1 MFIVTK
7 DEVHNPNVTDLIN
20 NISASLLSIPLVFL
34 LYDYTNYRVS
44 KQLNKTMAD
53 SMTDKINII
62 LLNLIMIIRQM
73 LGIRGT
79 LTFASMNKMSNL
91 SQSKIVANLKITQN
105 LANELRTYRDE
116 IDNMIYN
123 GAKPNVLT
131 GAQVQ
136 MLTELVRELSLLI
149 NEHSFRRNRRVAAKY
164 IENIIGK
171 IIDWMDSDAFAS
183 MHFQQL
189 LGAAGDISKFVY
201 NTILSNVFFYFK
213 SMFESGFQIIFWFPS
228 DFNKFISI

>member
-116 IDNMIYN
+116 IDNMTYN
-123 GAKPNVLT
+123 WAKPNVLT

-136 MLTELVRELSLLI
+136 MLTGLVRELSLLI

-189 LGAAGDISKFVY
+189 LGAAQLDATNRKSTKSK
-201 NTILSNVFFYFK
+201 NN
-213 SMFESGFQIIFWFPS
+213 
-228 DFNKFISI
+228 

>member
-7 DEVHNPNVTDLIN
+7 DEVHNANVTDLIN

-136 MLTELVRELSLLI
+136 MLTGLVRELSLLI

-189 LGAAGDISKFVY
+189 LGAAQLDAT
-201 NTILSNVFFYFK
+201 NRK
-213 SMFESGFQIIFWFPS
+213 STKSQNS
-228 DFNKFISI
+228 

>member
-131 GAQVQ
+131 SAQVQ
-136 MLTELVRELSLLI
+136 MLTGLVRELSLLI

-189 LGAAGDISKFVY
+189 LGAAQLDATNRKST
-201 NTILSNVFFYFK
+201 NT
-213 SMFESGFQIIFWFPS
+213 
-228 DFNKFISI
+228 

>member
-136 MLTELVRELSLLI
+136 MLTGLVRELSLLI

-189 LGAAGDISKFVY
+189 LGVAQLDATNRKSTKSK
-201 NTILSNVFFYFK
+201 NN
-213 SMFESGFQIIFWFPS
+213 
-228 DFNKFISI
+228 

>member
-1 MFIVTK
+1 MIPYVLSVAGGLILFIVTK

-91 SQSKIVANLKITQN
+91 SQSKIAANLKITQN

-116 IDNMIYN
+116 IDNMTYN
-123 GAKPNVLT
+123 WAKPNVLT

-136 MLTELVRELSLLI
+136 MLTGLVRELSLLI

-189 LGAAGDISKFVY
+189 LGAAQLDATNRKST
-201 NTILSNVFFYFK
+201 NT
-213 SMFESGFQIIFWFPS
+213 
-228 DFNKFISI
+228 

>member
-1 MFIVTK
+1 MVIKLRNILLKMIPYVLSVAGGLILFIVTK

-73 LGIRGT
+73 LGIRRT

-136 MLTELVRELSLLI
+136 MLTGLVRELSLLI

-189 LGAAGDISKFVY
+189 LGAAQLDDT
-201 NTILSNVFFYFK
+201 NRK
-213 SMFESGFQIIFWFPS
+213 STKSQNS
-228 DFNKFISI
+228 

>member
-7 DEVHNPNVTDLIN
+7 DEVHNANVTDLIN

-136 MLTELVRELSLLI
+136 MLTGLVRELSLLI

-189 LGAAGDISKFVY
+189 LGAAQLDATNRKSTKSK
-201 NTILSNVFFYFK
+201 NN
-213 SMFESGFQIIFWFPS
+213 
-228 DFNKFISI
+228 

>member
-1 MFIVTK
+1 MAIKLRNILLKMIPYVLSVAGGLILFIVTK

-136 MLTELVRELSLLI
+136 MLTGLVRELSLLI

-189 LGAAGDISKFVY
+189 LGAAQLDATNRKST
-201 NTILSNVFFYFK
+201 NT
-213 SMFESGFQIIFWFPS
+213 
-228 DFNKFISI
+228 

>member
-7 DEVHNPNVTDLIN
+7 DEVHNANVTDLIN

-136 MLTELVRELSLLI
+136 MLTGLVRELSLLI

-189 LGAAGDISKFVY
+189 LGAAQLDATNRKST
-201 NTILSNVFFYFK
+201 NT
-213 SMFESGFQIIFWFPS
+213 
-228 DFNKFISI
+228 

>member
-1 MFIVTK
+1 MAIKLRNILLKMIPYVLSVAGGLILFIVTK

-136 MLTELVRELSLLI
+136 MLTGLVRELSLLI
-149 NEHSFRRNRRVAAKY
+149 NEHSFRRNRRVAARY

-189 LGAAGDISKFVY
+189 LGAAQLDATNRKSTKSK
-201 NTILSNVFFYFK
+201 NN
-213 SMFESGFQIIFWFPS
+213 
-228 DFNKFISI
+228 

>member
-1 MFIVTK
+1 MAIKLRNILLKMIPYVLSVAGGLILFIVTK

-123 GAKPNVLT
+123 GTKPNVLT

-136 MLTELVRELSLLI
+136 MLTGLVRELSLLI

-189 LGAAGDISKFVY
+189 LGAAQLDATNRKSTKSK
-201 NTILSNVFFYFK
+201 NS
-213 SMFESGFQIIFWFPS
+213 
-228 DFNKFISI
+228 

>member
-116 IDNMIYN
+116 IDNIIYN

-136 MLTELVRELSLLI
+136 MLTGLVRELSLLI

-171 IIDWMDSDAFAS
+171 IIDWIDSDAFAS

-189 LGAAGDISKFVY
+189 LGAAQLDATNRKSTKSK
-201 NTILSNVFFYFK
+201 NN
-213 SMFESGFQIIFWFPS
+213 
-228 DFNKFISI
+228 

>member
-1 MFIVTK
+1 MAIKLRNILLKMIPYVLSVAGGLILFIVTK
-7 DEVHNPNVTDLIN
+7 DEVHNANVTDLIN

-136 MLTELVRELSLLI
+136 MLTGLVRELSLLI

-171 IIDWMDSDAFAS
+171 IIDWIDSDAFAS

-189 LGAAGDISKFVY
+189 LGAAQLDDTNRKSAQSK
-201 NTILSNVFFYFK
+201 NN
-213 SMFESGFQIIFWFPS
+213 
-228 DFNKFISI
+228 

>member
-1 MFIVTK
+1 MVIKLRNILLKMIPYVLSVAGGLILFIVTK

-62 LLNLIMIIRQM
+62 LLNLIMIIRQI

-136 MLTELVRELSLLI
+136 MLTGLVRELSLLI

-189 LGAAGDISKFVY
+189 LGAAQLDATNRKST
-201 NTILSNVFFYFK
+201 NT
-213 SMFESGFQIIFWFPS
+213 
-228 DFNKFISI
+228 

>member
-136 MLTELVRELSLLI
+136 MLTGLVRELSLLI

-189 LGAAGDISKFVY
+189 LGAAQLDAAKAQKAKIVDS
-201 NTILSNVFFYFK
+201 IRCPVF
-213 SMFESGFQIIFWFPS
+213 
-228 DFNKFISI
+228 

>member
-136 MLTELVRELSLLI
+136 MLTGLVRELSLLI

-189 LGAAGDISKFVY
+189 LGVAQLDAT
-201 NTILSNVFFYFK
+201 NRK
-213 SMFESGFQIIFWFPS
+213 STKSQNS
-228 DFNKFISI
+228 

>member
-1 MFIVTK
+1 MVIKLRNILLKMIPYVLSVAGGLILFIVTK

-136 MLTELVRELSLLI
+136 MLTGLVRELSLLI

-189 LGAAGDISKFVY
+189 LGAAQLDAT
-201 NTILSNVFFYFK
+201 NHK
-213 SMFESGFQIIFWFPS
+213 STKSQNS
-228 DFNKFISI
+228 

>member
-1 MFIVTK
+1 MLLKMIPYVLSVAGGLILFIVTK

-189 LGAAGDISKFVY
+189 LGVAQLDATNRKSTKSK
-201 NTILSNVFFYFK
+201 NS
-213 SMFESGFQIIFWFPS
+213 
-228 DFNKFISI
+228 

>member
-1 MFIVTK
+1 MSIVTK

-136 MLTELVRELSLLI
+136 MLTGLVRELSLLI

-189 LGAAGDISKFVY
+189 LGAAQLDAT
-201 NTILSNVFFYFK
+201 NRK
-213 SMFESGFQIIFWFPS
+213 STKSQNS
-228 DFNKFISI
+228 

>member
-1 MFIVTK
+1 MVIKLRNILLKMIPYVLSVAGGLILFIVTK

-34 LYDYTNYRVS
+34 LYDYTNYSVS

-53 SMTDKINII
+53 RMTEKINII

-136 MLTELVRELSLLI
+136 MLTGLVRELSLLI

-189 LGAAGDISKFVY
+189 LGAAQLDDT
-201 NTILSNVFFYFK
+201 NRK
-213 SMFESGFQIIFWFPS
+213 STKSQNS
-228 DFNKFISI
+228 

>member
-1 MFIVTK
+1 MVIKLRNILLKMIPYVLSVAGGLILFIVTK

-136 MLTELVRELSLLI
+136 MLTGLVRELSLLI

-189 LGAAGDISKFVY
+189 LGAAQLDAT
-201 NTILSNVFFYFK
+201 NRK
-213 SMFESGFQIIFWFPS
+213 STKSQNS
-228 DFNKFISI
+228 

>member
-1 MFIVTK
+1 MAIKLRNILLKMIPYVLSVAGGLILFIVTK

-136 MLTELVRELSLLI
+136 MLTGLVRELSLLI

-189 LGAAGDISKFVY
+189 LGAAQLDTTNRKSTKSK
-201 NTILSNVFFYFK
+201 NS
-213 SMFESGFQIIFWFPS
+213 
-228 DFNKFISI
+228 

>member
-1 MFIVTK
+1 MVIKLRNILLKMIPYVLSVAGGLILFIVTK

-136 MLTELVRELSLLI
+136 MLTGLVRELSLLI

-189 LGAAGDISKFVY
+189 LGVAQLDATNRKSTKSK
-201 NTILSNVFFYFK
+201 NN
-213 SMFESGFQIIFWFPS
+213 
-228 DFNKFISI
+228 

>member
-1 MFIVTK
+1 MVIKLRNILLKMIPYVLSVAGGLILFIVTK

-136 MLTELVRELSLLI
+136 MLTGLVRELSLLI

-189 LGAAGDISKFVY
+189 LGAAQLDATNRKSTKSK
-201 NTILSNVFFYFK
+201 NS
-213 SMFESGFQIIFWFPS
+213 
-228 DFNKFISI
+228 

>member
-136 MLTELVRELSLLI
+136 MLTGLVRELSLLI

-189 LGAAGDISKFVY
+189 LGAAQLDDTNRKSAKSK
-201 NTILSNVFFYFK
+201 NN
-213 SMFESGFQIIFWFPS
+213 
-228 DFNKFISI
+228 

>member
-7 DEVHNPNVTDLIN
+7 DEVHNANVTDLIN

-116 IDNMIYN
+116 IDNIIYN

-136 MLTELVRELSLLI
+136 MLTGLVRELSLLI

-189 LGAAGDISKFVY
+189 LGAAQLDDT
-201 NTILSNVFFYFK
+201 NRK
-213 SMFESGFQIIFWFPS
+213 STKSQNS
-228 DFNKFISI
+228 

>member
-1 MFIVTK
+1 MAIKLRNILLKMIPYVLSVAGGLILFIVTK

-136 MLTELVRELSLLI
+136 MLTGLVRELSLLI

-189 LGAAGDISKFVY
+189 LGAAQLDATNRKSTKSK
-201 NTILSNVFFYFK
+201 NN
-213 SMFESGFQIIFWFPS
+213 
-228 DFNKFISI
+228 

>member
-136 MLTELVRELSLLI
+136 MLTGLVRELSLLI

-189 LGAAGDISKFVY
+189 LGAAQLDGTNRKSIKSK
-201 NTILSNVFFYFK
+201 NN
-213 SMFESGFQIIFWFPS
+213 
-228 DFNKFISI
+228 

>member
-136 MLTELVRELSLLI
+136 MLTGLVRELSLLI

-189 LGAAGDISKFVY
+189 LGAAQLDATNRKSTKSK
-201 NTILSNVFFYFK
+201 NN
-213 SMFESGFQIIFWFPS
+213 
-228 DFNKFISI
+228 

>member
-1 MFIVTK
+1 MAIKLRNILLKMIPYVLSVAGGLILFIVTK

-123 GAKPNVLT
+123 WAKPNVLT

-136 MLTELVRELSLLI
+136 MLTGLVRELSLLI

-189 LGAAGDISKFVY
+189 LGAAQLDATNRKST
-201 NTILSNVFFYFK
+201 NT
-213 SMFESGFQIIFWFPS
+213 
-228 DFNKFISI
+228 

>member
-1 MFIVTK
+1 MVIKLRNILLKMIPYVLSVAGGLILFIVTK

-136 MLTELVRELSLLI
+136 MLTGLVRELSLLI

-189 LGAAGDISKFVY
+189 LGAAQLDDT
-201 NTILSNVFFYFK
+201 NRK
-213 SMFESGFQIIFWFPS
+213 STKSQNS
-228 DFNKFISI
+228 

>member
-1 MFIVTK
+1 MAIKLRNILLKMIPYVLSVAGGLILFIVTK

-53 SMTDKINII
+53 SMADKINII

-136 MLTELVRELSLLI
+136 MLTGLVRELSLLI

-189 LGAAGDISKFVY
+189 LGAAQLDATNRKSTKSK
-201 NTILSNVFFYFK
+201 NN
-213 SMFESGFQIIFWFPS
+213 
-228 DFNKFISI
+228 

>member
-136 MLTELVRELSLLI
+136 MLTGLVRELSLLI

-189 LGAAGDISKFVY
+189 LGAAQLDTTNRKSTKSK
-201 NTILSNVFFYFK
+201 NS
-213 SMFESGFQIIFWFPS
+213 
-228 DFNKFISI
+228 

>member
-1 MFIVTK
+1 MVIKLRNILLKMIPYVLSVAGGLILFIVTK

-136 MLTELVRELSLLI
+136 MLTGLVRELSLLI

-189 LGAAGDISKFVY
+189 LGAAQLDDTNRKST
-201 NTILSNVFFYFK
+201 NT
-213 SMFESGFQIIFWFPS
+213 
-228 DFNKFISI
+228 

>member
-1 MFIVTK
+1 MAIKLRNILLKMIPYVLSVAGGLILFIVTK
-7 DEVHNPNVTDLIN
+7 DEVHNANVTDLIN

-116 IDNMIYN
+116 IDNIIYN

-136 MLTELVRELSLLI
+136 MLTGLVRELSLLI

-189 LGAAGDISKFVY
+189 LGAAQLDATNRKSTKSK
-201 NTILSNVFFYFK
+201 NN
-213 SMFESGFQIIFWFPS
+213 
-228 DFNKFISI
+228 

>member
-136 MLTELVRELSLLI
+136 MLTGLVRELSLLI

-189 LGAAGDISKFVY
+189 LGAAQLDTT
-201 NTILSNVFFYFK
+201 NRK
-213 SMFESGFQIIFWFPS
+213 STKSQNS
-228 DFNKFISI
+228 

>member
-1 MFIVTK
+1 MVIKLRNILLKMIPYVLSVAGGLILFIVTK

-136 MLTELVRELSLLI
+136 MLTGLVRELSLLI

-189 LGAAGDISKFVY
+189 LGAAQLDVTNRKSTKSK
-201 NTILSNVFFYFK
+201 NN
-213 SMFESGFQIIFWFPS
+213 
-228 DFNKFISI
+228 

>member
-1 MFIVTK
+1 MVIKLRNILLKMIPYVLSVAGGLILFIVTK

-136 MLTELVRELSLLI
+136 MLTGLVRELSLLI

-189 LGAAGDISKFVY
+189 LGAAQLDDTNRKSTKSK
-201 NTILSNVFFYFK
+201 NN
-213 SMFESGFQIIFWFPS
+213 
-228 DFNKFISI
+228 

>member
-1 MFIVTK
+1 MVIKLRNILLKMIPYVLSVAGGLILFIVTK

-116 IDNMIYN
+116 LDNMIYN

-136 MLTELVRELSLLI
+136 MLTGLVRELSLLI

-189 LGAAGDISKFVY
+189 LGAAQLDAT
-201 NTILSNVFFYFK
+201 NRK
-213 SMFESGFQIIFWFPS
+213 STKSQNS
-228 DFNKFISI
+228 

>member
-53 SMTDKINII
+53 SMADKINII

-136 MLTELVRELSLLI
+136 MLTGLVRELSLLI

-189 LGAAGDISKFVY
+189 LGAAQLDATNRKSTKSK
-201 NTILSNVFFYFK
+201 NN
-213 SMFESGFQIIFWFPS
+213 
-228 DFNKFISI
+228 